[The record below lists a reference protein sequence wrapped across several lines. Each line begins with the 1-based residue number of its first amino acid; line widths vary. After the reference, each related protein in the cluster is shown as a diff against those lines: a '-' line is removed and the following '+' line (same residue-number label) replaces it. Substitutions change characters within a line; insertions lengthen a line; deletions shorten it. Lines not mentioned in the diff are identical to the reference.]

1 LKRYLILGA
10 SGLLGS
16 KLLNF
21 LPDSHGTFFGNISK
35 GKANMSFLDVNNLEK
50 FTLLLEMIKPNVV
63 INCTGLTNVDKCE
76 NFPEKS
82 WRLNTWL
89 PLQIAKMCSVRSV
102 KYIHISTDH
111 FMNLSGTKLKENDY
125 LVPINHYG
133 YSKLSSEL
141 FIHSMARHSM
151 IVRSN
156 FFHFNMHSP
165 RTFLDHLIAGVKNE
179 TVFKSF
185 SDVLFT
191 PISTFQLATYIQ
203 KLVEIDFAGVINI
216 SSTEVLS
223 KYDFHNA
230 ILKEMNI
237 HSERHLP
244 VLLDSVKLGARRP
257 RFMALDNN
265 LLQKTLGVTIPSIY
279 DMIKT
284 ELQLS
289 K

>member
-1 LKRYLILGA
+1 MNRYLILGA

-21 LPDSHGTFFGNISK
+21 FPDSHGTFFSNISN
-35 GKANMSFLDVNNLEK
+35 GKANMNFLDVNNLEN
-50 FTLLLEMIKPNVV
+50 FNFLLEMIKPNVV
-63 INCTGLTNVDKCE
+63 INCTGLTNVDECD

-82 WRLNTWL
+82 WKLNTWL

-111 FMNLSGTKLKENDY
+111 FKNLSGTKLKENDS
-125 LVPINHYG
+125 LVPINQYG
-133 YSKLSSEL
+133 YSKLNSEL
-141 FIHSMARHSM
+141 FIQLMARYSM
-151 IVRSN
+151 IVRAN
-156 FFHFNMHSP
+156 FFHFNLHSP
-165 RTFLDHLIAGVKNE
+165 TTFLDHLLVGVKKE

-191 PISTFQLATYIQ
+191 PISTFQLATYIH

-230 ILKEMNI
+230 VLEEMNI

-265 LLQKTLGVTIPSIY
+265 LLQKTLGVTVPSIY